1 MWTLIALSSPIKFSF
16 HTLSKILFF
25 VNTFEGEDI
34 RSCKI
39 RYSYR
44 VKVMGLF
51 LILASIASVSRDKS
65 LKAKYFAIVGGGR
78 LLKAP
83 EHCFNPHQQLLIV
96 EWLCDVIICT
106 VSYEVH
112 FAVYIRFSGHTDN
125 RNIHHALYLV
135 QYYLARY
142 AGKHQIK

>member
-44 VKVMGLF
+44 VKVMGVF

-65 LKAKYFAIVGGGR
+65 LNRSI
-78 LLKAP
+78 LLL
-83 EHCFNPHQQLLIV
+83 FGV
-96 EWLCDVIICT
+96 VD
-106 VSYEVH
+106 
-112 FAVYIRFSGHTDN
+112 F
-125 RNIHHALYLV
+125 
-135 QYYLARY
+135 
-142 AGKHQIK
+142 